1 MDRKENFVQAVETMT
16 DFDIWSNKYLCEDVD
31 MINAMLKMVNKLMIE
46 EQDKEE
52 VDKEELEFCKFRL
65 NTLIEAKKI
74 TDTYKDYLTPI
85 AEDVERLEDLTW
97 IALGLLKECGLNK
110 LYKVEVN
117 IDMRDNKE
125 RLGYYFPTNKKIF
138 IHKHTLDNYS
148 NTEIIEVLLHE
159 YIHAYLD
166 IHFGNINDK
175 VSKDES
181 IIFSVMVERV
191 NKKLKRLQKGYKIY
205 QNGINE
211 LNYKYFFKDKFKK
224 LTDLRKNIKTIKNDI
239 VTIIF
244 EILDKYETLLLLEN
258 KNVNRYKKEELNYIF

>member
-148 NTEIIEVLLHE
+148 NTEIINILMHE
-159 YIHAYLD
+159 YIHAW
-166 IHFGNINDK
+166 ININFGNINDR
-175 VSKDES
+175 VSNDES
-181 IIFSVMVERV
+181 IIFSVMVDRV
-191 NKKLKRLQKGYKIY
+191 NKKLKRLNKGYYIS
-205 QNGINE
+205 QNGFNE
-211 LNYKYFFKDKFKK
+211 RYYRYYFKYRFKN
-224 LTDLRKNIKTIKNDI
+224 LTDLRKSIKTIKNEI
-239 VTIIF
+239 VLTISELMEQYQTI
-244 EILDKYETLLLLEN
+244 LLLEQKVIN
-258 KNVNRYKKEELNYIF
+258 ECRK